1 MSEERDP
8 TDGVVDALERLHD
21 DPEARVDSLRAYR
34 PDESTVGKQEA
45 VFKALANETRLRILA
60 VLDDGECNVYE
71 LQACLELPQSTVA
84 NGLRRLRDGG
94 LVKSRKKGK
103 WTYYRVADVAV
114 FELLDLAEL
123 VGE

>member
-1 MSEERDP
+1 MSE
-8 TDGVVDALERLHD
+8 DGDGSEPAVDALGQLHEN
-21 DPEARVDSLRAYR
+21 PEARVDDLRAHC
-34 PDESTVGKQEA
+34 PDDSVVASQET
-45 VFKALANETRLRILA
+45 VFKALANKTRLEILA

-71 LQACLELPQSTVA
+71 LQACLGIPQSTAA
-84 NGLRRLRDGG
+84 NQLRRLREAG

-123 VGE
+123 VHG

>member
-1 MSEERDP
+1 M
-8 TDGVVDALERLHD
+8 TDEDSAIEIAVEALGELHD
-21 DPEARVDSLRAYR
+21 DPESRVSELQQYR
-34 PDESTVGKQEA
+34 PDGTAIHRQA
-45 VFKALANETRLRILA
+45 TVFKTLANETRLQILA

-84 NGLRRLRDGG
+84 NHLRRLRESG

-123 VGE
+123 LQE

>member
-1 MSEERDP
+1 MSDDDP
-8 TDGVVDALERLHD
+8 SIEIAVDALGKLHD
-21 DPEARVDSLRAYR
+21 DPESRVSALQQYR
-34 PDESTVGKQEA
+34 PDETTISRQLT
-45 VFKALANETRLRILA
+45 VFKTLSNKTRLQILA

-84 NGLRRLRDGG
+84 NHLRHLRDTG

-114 FELLDLAEL
+114 FEILDLAEL
-123 VGE
+123 LTQ

>member
-1 MSEERDP
+1 MSEEEDEH
-8 TDGVVDALERLHD
+8 DVAIDALKQLHE
-21 DPEARVDSLRAYR
+21 DPNARIGDLQAYR
-34 PDESTVGKQEA
+34 PNDAVVSQQET

-84 NGLRRLRDGG
+84 NHLRRLRTVG

-114 FELLDLAEL
+114 FELLELAEL
-123 VGE
+123 IHE